1 MKKKNKLGFT
11 LIELLVVVLIIGIL
25 AAVALPQYRKVIAKS
40 KSAQLKIL
48 VSSIVKSVQEYYLV
62 NNTYPTS
69 FDEIDVDVEWE
80 YTTNNICGV
89 SNTGNKGI
97 KQYNGMQVVLN
108 YDSSTDFKNVLAI
121 ITQGPYKCTGFIYF
135 IEGAGVPLRQLIC
148 TEDSRSQYRGSMNQ
162 KGDFCEKV
170 MGETY
175 FSQKYSWWQFR

>member
-80 YTTNNICGV
+80 YTTDNICDVATPSDEGIRQSGNFQIILNY
-89 SNTGNKGI
+89 SNSSVFKGI
-97 KQYNGMQVVLN
+97 LGLF
-108 YDSSTDFKNVLAI
+108 SE
-121 ITQGPYKCTGFIYF
+121 GPYKCTGFVYF
-135 IEGAGVPLRQLIC
+135 MEGENVPLNQLIC
-148 TEDSRSQYRGSMNQ
+148 EESTYNRGSMNQ